1 PDCSDRFSASVCEA
15 TPTDPSRQRGLVHRF
30 HCERLWRNGVSLLHF
45 INGLRRGRQWSLHIL
60 VEPRTPCRSFRSRTC
75 EWSTAARS
83 FSMASTST
91 STPMRSSP
99 CSAPT
104 VPANRRRSRSSKGS
118 RSASSDHGKWRPR
131 QLLSHLSDFYR
142 HY

>member
-1 PDCSDRFSASVCEA
+1 
-15 TPTDPSRQRGLVHRF
+15 
-30 HCERLWRNGVSLLHF
+30 GVSLLHF

-60 VEPRTPCRSFRSRTC
+60 VEPRTPYRSFRSRTC

-104 VPANRRRSRSSKGS
+104 VPANRRQSRSSKGS

-142 HY
+142 HYVDPWPSSDALPCCSSTSRPPGSTPEPAATSTTSSTG